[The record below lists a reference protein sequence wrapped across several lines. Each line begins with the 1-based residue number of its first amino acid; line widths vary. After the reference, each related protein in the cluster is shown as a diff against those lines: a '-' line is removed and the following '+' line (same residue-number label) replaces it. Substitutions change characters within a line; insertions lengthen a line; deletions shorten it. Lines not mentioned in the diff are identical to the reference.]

1 METLDDYLTRL
12 AADSPTPGGG
22 SAATIVAAAG
32 ASLVAMVAR
41 ICAASPKYAAFRGE
55 LDGLVDRADTLR
67 RELLAARLDDERGF
81 QAVIEATALP
91 KADAPQQRARAQALE
106 RALARAAQAP
116 LNTIGLAVDVAR
128 LAVALLDIPNR
139 NLASDIGCAAEFACA
154 AVAACAYNVR
164 INHRFMH
171 DAATIAQQAGELPA
185 YERESATLLSRTR
198 TAVAA
203 LIAR

>member
-1 METLDDYLTRL
+1 VETFDDYLTRL

-41 ICAASPKYAAFRGE
+41 ICAASPKYAAFRSE
-55 LDGLVDRADTLR
+55 LDDLVRRADTLR
-67 RELLAARLDDERGF
+67 GELLAARLDDERAF
-81 QAVIEATALP
+81 AAVVEATALP
-91 KADAPQQRARAQALE
+91 KADARQQQARAQALE
-106 RALARAAQAP
+106 RALAGAAQAP
-116 LNTIGLAVDVAR
+116 LHTIGLAVDVAR

-154 AVAACAYNVR
+154 AVASCAYNVR

-171 DAATIAQQAGELPA
+171 DEATIAQQADDLPA
-185 YERESATLLSRTR
+185 YERESAALLSRTR